1 MSGIQKLAKILKE
14 KNIRISGAESC
25 TGGMVAA
32 EITSVDGISAVFNE
46 SFVTYSND
54 SKHRNLGVSNETL
67 EKFGAVSEE
76 CAREMAEGA
85 AERSGAG
92 IAFSVTGIAGPAGGT
107 KEKPVGTVCFGVF
120 FKGKT
125 VSKTAHFDGNREKVR
140 RSSVD
145 FVIEM
150 MIETIG
156 NSKEDSNG

>member
-1 MSGIQKLAKILKE
+1 MSEIQKLGAILKE

-46 SFVTYSND
+46 SFITYSND
-54 SKHRNLGVSNETL
+54 SKHKNLGVSLETL

-85 AERSGAG
+85 AERSGAD
-92 IAFSVTGIAGPAGGT
+92 IAFSVTGIAGPTGGT

-125 VSKTAHFDGNREKVR
+125 VSTTAHFDGDREQVR

-145 FVIEM
+145 FVIDM
-150 MIETIG
+150 MISAIE
-156 NSKEDSNG
+156 NS

>member
-1 MSGIQKLAKILKE
+1 MSEIKKLGEILKR
-14 KNIRISGAESC
+14 KNIKISGAESC

-54 SKHRNLGVSNETL
+54 AKHRNLGVSEETL
-67 EKFGAVSEE
+67 KRFGAVSEE

-85 AERSGAG
+85 ASRSGAD
-92 IAFSVTGIAGPAGGT
+92 IAFSVTGIAGPTGGT

-125 VSKTAHFDGNREKVR
+125 VTTTAHFKGGREDVR
-140 RSSVD
+140 KSAVD
-145 FVIEM
+145 FVIDM
-150 MIETIG
+150 MISSVEPELG
-156 NSKEDSNG
+156 

>member
-1 MSGIQKLAKILKE
+1 MSEIKKLGEILKQ
-14 KNIRISGAESC
+14 KNIIISGAESC

-54 SKHRNLGVSNETL
+54 AKHRNLGVSLSTL

-85 AERSGAG
+85 AARSGAD
-92 IAFSVTGIAGPAGGT
+92 IAFSVTGIAGPTGGT
-107 KEKPVGTVCFGVF
+107 KEKPVGTVCFGIF
-120 FKGKT
+120 FKGST
-125 VSKTAHFDGNREKVR
+125 VTKTAHFEGDRESVR
-140 RSSVD
+140 KSAVN

-150 MIETIG
+150 MISSVG
-156 NSKEDSNG
+156 

>member
-1 MSGIQKLAKILKE
+1 MSKIKELGEILKR
-14 KNIRISGAESC
+14 KNIKISGAESC

-32 EITSVDGISAVFNE
+32 EITSVNGISAVFNE

-54 SKHRNLGVSNETL
+54 AKHRNLGVSESTL

-76 CAREMAEGA
+76 CALEMAEGA
-85 AERSGAG
+85 AERSGAD
-92 IAFSVTGIAGPAGGT
+92 IAFSVTGIAGPTGGT

-125 VSKTAHFDGNREKVR
+125 VTKTAHFSGDRESVR

-145 FVIEM
+145 FVIDL
-150 MIETIG
+150 MISLIE
-156 NSKEDSNG
+156 EAAEL

>member
-1 MSGIQKLAKILKE
+1 MSEIRILGEILKR
-14 KNIRISGAESC
+14 KNIKISGAESC

-54 SKHRNLGVSNETL
+54 AKHRNLGVSEETL
-67 EKFGAVSEE
+67 KKFGAVSEE

-85 AERSGAG
+85 AARSGAD
-92 IAFSVTGIAGPAGGT
+92 IAFSVTGIAGPTGGT

-120 FKGKT
+120 FKGVT
-125 VSKTAHFDGNREKVR
+125 VSKTAHFKGDRESVR

-145 FVIEM
+145 FVVDM
-150 MIETIG
+150 MISTLERNIIR
-156 NSKEDSNG
+156 S

>member
-1 MSGIQKLAKILKE
+1 MSEIKKLGEILKR
-14 KNIRISGAESC
+14 KNIKISGAESC

-54 SKHRNLGVSNETL
+54 AKHRNLGVSEETL
-67 EKFGAVSEE
+67 KKFGAVSEE

-85 AERSGAG
+85 ASRSGAD
-92 IAFSVTGIAGPAGGT
+92 IAFSVTGIAGPTGGT

-125 VSKTAHFDGNREKVR
+125 VTTTAHFKGGREDVR
-140 RSSVD
+140 KSAVA
-145 FVIEM
+145 FVIDM
-150 MIETIG
+150 MISLVEQELG
-156 NSKEDSNG
+156 

>member
-1 MSGIQKLAKILKE
+1 MSEIQKLGAILKE
-14 KNIRISGAESC
+14 KNIKISGAESC

-46 SFVTYSND
+46 SFVTYSNN
-54 SKHRNLGVSNETL
+54 SKHRNLGVSLETL
-67 EKFGAVSEE
+67 EKSGAVSEE

-85 AERSGAG
+85 AERSGAD
-92 IAFSVTGIAGPAGGT
+92 IAFSVTGIAGPTGGT

-125 VSKTAHFDGNREKVR
+125 VSKTAHFDGNREQIR

-145 FVIEM
+145 FVIGM
-150 MIETIG
+150 MIEAVE
-156 NSKEDSNG
+156 NLMES

>member
-1 MSGIQKLAKILKE
+1 MSEIQKLGAVLKE
-14 KNIRISGAESC
+14 KNIKISGAESC

-32 EITSVDGISAVFNE
+32 ELTSVDGISAVFSE

-54 SKHRNLGVSNETL
+54 SKHRNLGVSLETL

-85 AERSGAG
+85 AGRSGSD
-92 IAFSVTGIAGPAGGT
+92 IAFSVTGIAGPTGGT

-125 VSKTAHFDGNREKVR
+125 VTTTAHFDGDRENVR
-140 RSSVD
+140 KSAVN
-145 FVIEM
+145 FVINLM
-150 MIETIG
+150 LSIIC
-156 NSKEDSNG
+156 SS

>member
-1 MSGIQKLAKILKE
+1 MSEIKKLGEILKR
-14 KNIRISGAESC
+14 KNIKISGAESC

-54 SKHRNLGVSNETL
+54 AKHRNLGVSEETL
-67 EKFGAVSEE
+67 KKFGAVSEE

-85 AERSGAG
+85 ASRSGSD
-92 IAFSVTGIAGPAGGT
+92 IAFSVTGIAGPTGGT

-125 VSKTAHFDGNREKVR
+125 VTTTAHFKGGREDVR
-140 RSSVD
+140 KSAVAFVIDMMISSV
-145 FVIEM
+145 EQ
-150 MIETIG
+150 ELG
-156 NSKEDSNG
+156 

>member
-1 MSGIQKLAKILKE
+1 MSKIKTLGEILKL
-14 KNIRISGAESC
+14 KNIKISGAESC

-54 SKHRNLGVSNETL
+54 AKHRNLGVSLETL

-76 CAREMAEGA
+76 CAGEMAQGA
-85 AERSGAG
+85 AARSRAD
-92 IAFSVTGIAGPAGGT
+92 IAFSVTGIAGPTGGT

-125 VSKTAHFDGNREKVR
+125 VTTTAHFKGDRESVR

-145 FVIEM
+145 FVIDM
-150 MIETIG
+150 MISSVEPELG
-156 NSKEDSNG
+156 

>member
-1 MSGIQKLAKILKE
+1 MSEIQKLGAILKE
-14 KNIRISGAESC
+14 KNLKISGAESC

-32 EITSVDGISAVFNE
+32 EITSVNGISAVFNE

-54 SKHRNLGVSNETL
+54 AKHRNLGVSESTL

-76 CAREMAEGA
+76 CALEMAEGA
-85 AERSGAG
+85 AERSGAD
-92 IAFSVTGIAGPAGGT
+92 IAFSVTGIAGPTGGT

-125 VSKTAHFDGNREKVR
+125 VTKTAHFSGDRESVR

-145 FVIEM
+145 FVIDL
-150 MIETIG
+150 MISLIE
-156 NSKEDSNG
+156 EAAEL

>member
-1 MSGIQKLAKILKE
+1 MSEIKKLGAILKE
-14 KNIRISGAESC
+14 KNIKISGAESC

-32 EITSVDGISAVFNE
+32 ELTSVDGISAVFNE

-54 SKHRNLGVSNETL
+54 AKHRNLGVSLSTL

-85 AERSGAG
+85 AARSGAD

-107 KEKPVGTVCFGVF
+107 AEKPVGTVCFGVF

-125 VSKTAHFDGNREKVR
+125 VTTTAHFKGDRESVR
-140 RSSVD
+140 RSAVD
-145 FVIEM
+145 FVINLM
-150 MIETIG
+150 L
-156 NSKEDSNG
+156 SLV

>member
-1 MSGIQKLAKILKE
+1 MSEIKKLGALLKE
-14 KNIRISGAESC
+14 KNIKISGAESC

-54 SKHRNLGVSNETL
+54 SKHRNLGVSLETL

-85 AERSGAG
+85 AARSGAG
-92 IAFSVTGIAGPAGGT
+92 IAFSVTGIAGPTGGT
-107 KEKPVGTVCFGVF
+107 KEKPVGTVCFGLF

-125 VSKTAHFDGNREKVR
+125 FSKTAHFDGDRECVR
-140 RSSVD
+140 RASVD
-145 FVIEM
+145 FIVDWM
-150 MIETIG
+150 L
-156 NSKEDSNG
+156 SVLL

>member
-1 MSGIQKLAKILKE
+1 MSEIQKLGAILKE

-46 SFVTYSND
+46 SFITYSND
-54 SKHRNLGVSNETL
+54 SKHKNLGVSLETL

-85 AERSGAG
+85 AERSGAD
-92 IAFSVTGIAGPAGGT
+92 IAFSVTGIAGPTGGT

-120 FKGKT
+120 LKGKI
-125 VSKTAHFDGNREKVR
+125 VSTTAHFDGDREQVR

-145 FVIEM
+145 FVIDM
-150 MIETIG
+150 MISAIE
-156 NSKEDSNG
+156 NS

>member
-1 MSGIQKLAKILKE
+1 MSEIKKLGEILKR
-14 KNIRISGAESC
+14 KNIKISGAESC

-54 SKHRNLGVSNETL
+54 AKHRNLGVSEETL
-67 EKFGAVSEE
+67 KKFGAVSEE

-85 AERSGAG
+85 ASRSGAD
-92 IAFSVTGIAGPAGGT
+92 IAFSVTGIAGPTGGT

-125 VSKTAHFDGNREKVR
+125 VTTTAHFKGGREDVR
-140 RSSVD
+140 KSAVA
-145 FVIEM
+145 FVIDM
-150 MIETIG
+150 MLSLVEPELG
-156 NSKEDSNG
+156 

>member
-1 MSGIQKLAKILKE
+1 MSEIQKLGAILKE
-14 KNIRISGAESC
+14 KKIRISGAESC

-54 SKHRNLGVSNETL
+54 SKHKNLGVSLETL

-85 AERSGAG
+85 AERSGAD
-92 IAFSVTGIAGPAGGT
+92 IAFSVTGIAGPTGGT

-125 VSKTAHFDGNREKVR
+125 VSTTAHFDGDREQVR
-140 RSSVD
+140 KSSAD
-145 FVIEM
+145 FVIDM
-150 MIETIG
+150 MISAIE
-156 NSKEDSNG
+156 NS

>member
-1 MSGIQKLAKILKE
+1 MSKIKTLGEILKL
-14 KNIRISGAESC
+14 KNIKISGAESC

-54 SKHRNLGVSNETL
+54 AKHRNLGVSLEIL

-76 CAREMAEGA
+76 CAGEMAQGA
-85 AERSGAG
+85 AARSGAD
-92 IAFSVTGIAGPAGGT
+92 IAFSVTGIAGPTGGT

-120 FKGKT
+120 FKGVT
-125 VSKTAHFDGNREKVR
+125 LTRTAHFKGDRESVR

-145 FVIEM
+145 FVIDM
-150 MIETIG
+150 MLSAVG
-156 NSKEDSNG
+156 S

>member
-1 MSGIQKLAKILKE
+1 MSKIKTLGEILKL
-14 KNIRISGAESC
+14 KNIKISGAESC

-54 SKHRNLGVSNETL
+54 AKHRNLGVSEETL
-67 EKFGAVSEE
+67 KKFGAVSEE

-85 AERSGAG
+85 ASRSGAD
-92 IAFSVTGIAGPAGGT
+92 IAFSVTGIAGPTGGT

-120 FKGKT
+120 FKGVT
-125 VSKTAHFDGNREKVR
+125 LTRTAHFKGGRESVR

-145 FVIEM
+145 FVIDM
-150 MIETIG
+150 MISSVEPELG
-156 NSKEDSNG
+156 

>member
-1 MSGIQKLAKILKE
+1 MSEIRKLGDILKHE
-14 KNIRISGAESC
+14 NIKISGAESC
-25 TGGMVAA
+25 TGDMVAA

-54 SKHRNLGVSNETL
+54 AKHRNLGVSEETL

-85 AERSGAG
+85 AARSGAD
-92 IAFSVTGIAGPAGGT
+92 IAFSVTGIAGPTGGT

-120 FKGKT
+120 FKGVT
-125 VSKTAHFDGNREKVR
+125 VSKTAHFKGDRESVR

-145 FVIEM
+145 FVIDM
-150 MIETIG
+150 MISTLERNIIR
-156 NSKEDSNG
+156 S

>member
-1 MSGIQKLAKILKE
+1 MSEIRKLGEILKR
-14 KNIRISGAESC
+14 KNIKISGAESC

-54 SKHRNLGVSNETL
+54 SKHRNLGVSLQTL

-76 CAREMAEGA
+76 CAREMAGGA
-85 AERSGAG
+85 AERSGAD

-107 KEKPVGTVCFGVF
+107 KEQPVGTVCFGVF
-120 FKGKT
+120 FRGKT
-125 VSKTAHFDGNREKVR
+125 VSKTAHFDGDRENVR

-150 MIETIG
+150 MLSVITSE
-156 NSKEDSNG
+156 E